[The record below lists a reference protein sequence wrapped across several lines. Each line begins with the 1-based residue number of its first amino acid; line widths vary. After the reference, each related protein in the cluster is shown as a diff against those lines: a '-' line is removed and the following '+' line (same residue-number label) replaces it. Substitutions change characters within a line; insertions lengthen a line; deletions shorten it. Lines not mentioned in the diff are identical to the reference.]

1 MVLWKFRRGSIGL
14 VAGEQR
20 LGEEVAERFQVLLD
34 HFIHSFVLLT
44 VQLGHVLRKVIQFLL
59 EVLPV
64 FLLIVAILFSVEQLL
79 HVDSKREILAELRQ
93 PLIQIV
99 ELLLAELIVDDCLVP
114 LTGRLEFSM
123 N

>member
-1 MVLWKFRRGSIGL
+1 M
-14 VAGEQR
+14 
-20 LGEEVAERFQVLLD
+20 LLD

-44 VQLGHVLRKVIQFLL
+44 VQIGHVLRKIIQFLL

-99 ELLLAELIVDDCLVP
+99 ELLLAELIVDDRLVP
-114 LTGRLEFSM
+114 LTGRLEFLNELIAIINACQESLEHDAVLRAYDR
-123 N
+123 